1 MKIYMKSGREIDANG
16 FKITMDKDGI
26 NLFYVEGVDEEW
38 LPWNRVET
46 IDFENQDRYELEKNY
61 LIDWLRRMSDKHWK
75 KSSDADS
82 ESEKYYHRGKAHAYE
97 IVLNTLQDESLRDE
111 YEKSEEE

>member
-1 MKIYMKSGREIDANG
+1 
-16 FKITMDKDGI
+16 
-26 NLFYVEGVDEEW
+26 
-38 LPWNRVET
+38 
-46 IDFENQDRYELEKNY
+46 
-61 LIDWLRRMSDKHWK
+61 MSDKHWK

-111 YEKSEEE
+111 YEKSAEESVI